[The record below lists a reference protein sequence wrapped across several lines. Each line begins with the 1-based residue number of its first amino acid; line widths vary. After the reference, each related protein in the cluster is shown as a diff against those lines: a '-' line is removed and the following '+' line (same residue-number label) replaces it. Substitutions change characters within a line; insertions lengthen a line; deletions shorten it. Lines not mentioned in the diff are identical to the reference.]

1 MSVATHGH
9 EGRDGRVG
17 RWLLRLLS
25 LSLMCLCCPCLVCA
39 CPQSSDGGVDVC
51 LTCFNGGC
59 TGASSMHHSAR
70 HASLCHPL
78 VLNIKKH
85 PIVKAEGSADD
96 EMTDAAAASSEPAAK
111 VTKLAIGGVGGVEV
125 SDEPQ
130 FFYETGVRCLDCH
143 CDIEP
148 SSHPDLARCVEA
160 VMAATSSSRPTEIG
174 WEDKV
179 EENCPHCSSLQQVSE
194 PPQLASRSL
203 TTCKDCD
210 VKDDMWLCLTCGALG
225 CSRKQ
230 MIGSGKQPCM
240 LLRFGTLAH
249 FAVGQV
255 RLSVPRAGCH
265 RGSREI

>member
-1 MSVATHGH
+1 MLPHGCQLGKMWAR
-9 EGRDGRVG
+9 GRGWTDRPLLLLL
-17 RWLLRLLS
+17 WLLSDRCRCS
-25 LSLMCLCCPCLVCA
+25 CA
-39 CPQSSDGGVDVC
+39 STALASFVFVTQSSEGGVDVC

-78 VLNIKKH
+78 VLNIRKR
-85 PIVKAEGSADD
+85 PIAKPEGDADTDMADD
-96 EMTDAAAASSEPAAK
+96 ASAAASEPASK

-130 FFYETGVRCLDCH
+130 FYYETAVRCLACH

-148 SSHPDLARCVEA
+148 ASHPELARCVEA

-179 EENCPHCSSLQQVSE
+179 EENCPHCSSLQQVAD
-194 PPQLASRSL
+194 PPQLAARAL
-203 TTCKDCD
+203 TTCNQCD

-225 CSRKQ
+225 CSRRQ
-230 MIGSGKQPCM
+230 MIASVKQQRCCCVTTS
-240 LLRFGTLAH
+240 LTLH
-249 FAVGQV
+249 D
-255 RLSVPRAGCH
+255 RRAK
-265 RGSREI
+265 

>member
-1 MSVATHGH
+1 
-9 EGRDGRVG
+9 
-17 RWLLRLLS
+17 
-25 LSLMCLCCPCLVCA
+25 
-39 CPQSSDGGVDVC
+39 VDVC

-59 TGASSMHHSAR
+59 TGASSMQHSAR

-85 PIVKAEGSADD
+85 DIVKPEGEGDADMAG
-96 EMTDAAAASSEPAAK
+96 EAAAAAEPAAK

-130 FFYETGVRCLDCH
+130 FYYETQVRCLACKTDL
-143 CDIEP
+143 DP
-148 SSHPDLARCVEA
+148 AAHPALSECVAA
-160 VMAATSSSRPTEIG
+160 VLAATSSSRPTEIG

-179 EENCPHCSSLQQVSE
+179 EENCPHCASLEQVAD

-203 TTCKDCD
+203 TTCSECD

-230 MIGSGKQPCM
+230 MIASDNNNSSNDADERRMRPQCDC
-240 LLRFGTLAH
+240 TLQ
-249 FAVGQV
+249 F
-255 RLSVPRAGCH
+255 
-265 RGSREI
+265 

>member
-1 MSVATHGH
+1 M
-9 EGRDGRVG
+9 
-17 RWLLRLLS
+17 
-25 LSLMCLCCPCLVCA
+25 
-39 CPQSSDGGVDVC
+39 Q
-51 LTCFNGGC
+51 
-59 TGASSMHHSAR
+59 HSAR

-85 PIVKAEGSADD
+85 PIVKAEGGDD
-96 EMTDAAAASSEPAAK
+96 EMTDAAASSEPASK

-130 FFYETGVRCLDCH
+130 FFYETSVRCLECH
-143 CDIEP
+143 CDIEA

-179 EENCPHCSSLQQVSE
+179 EENCPHCSSLQQVSD

-230 MIGSGKQPCM
+230 MIGSGNKNKNKACCCALGRLLISQP
-240 LLRFGTLAH
+240 
-249 FAVGQV
+249 GQA
-255 RLSVPRAGCH
+255 RPSVPRAGCH
-265 RGSREI
+265 RGSRAI